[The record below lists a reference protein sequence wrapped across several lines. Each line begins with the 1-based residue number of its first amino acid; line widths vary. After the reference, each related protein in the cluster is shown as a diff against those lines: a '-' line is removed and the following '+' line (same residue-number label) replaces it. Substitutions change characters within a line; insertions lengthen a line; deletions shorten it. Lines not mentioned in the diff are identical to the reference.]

1 MLKRLRRLVMF
12 VLVLGLG
19 LWSVRTYLAIKHVL
33 TYRPLVQEVL
43 AETGSPAGQDLILAM
58 IYTETKG
65 KSDDLIQSSESLA
78 GLPGHITDNKES
90 LIQGIT
96 VLSENFVVADDAG
109 VDVWTAV
116 QAYNFGTAYI
126 DYVAQRGGVT
136 TVELAK
142 TYSREVVAP
151 SLGNTDG
158 QTYPYYHP
166 VSIWHGEPMLLR
178 NGGNYYYAK
187 QVQLNL
193 TLIKLVATIEE
204 N

>member
-1 MLKRLRRLVMF
+1 MKRLFKL
-12 VLVLGLG
+12 LVLTGLLVAG
-19 LWSVRTYLAIKHVL
+19 FWSVRTYQQIAHVL
-33 TYRPLVQEVL
+33 TYRPLVKEVL

-65 KSDDLIQSSESLA
+65 KSDDLIQSSESLT

-90 LIQGIT
+90 LVQGIT
-96 VLSENFVVADDAG
+96 VLSENFVVADEAE

-126 DYVAQRGGVT
+126 DYVAKRGGVT
-136 TVELAK
+136 TVDLAK

-158 QTYPYYHP
+158 QTYPYYNP
-166 VSIWHGEPMLLR
+166 VALWHGGTSLYR
-178 NGGNYYYAK
+178 NGGNSYYAK
-187 QVQLNL
+187 QVAINL
-193 TLIKLVATIEE
+193 RLIKLVAVL
-204 N
+204 

>member
-1 MLKRLRRLVMF
+1 MKRF
-12 VLVLGLG
+12 IKVLVLLVLVLTG
-19 LWSVRTYLAIKHVL
+19 LWSVRTYQQIQHVL
-33 TYRPLVQEVL
+33 TYRPLVKEVL

-65 KSDDLIQSSESLA
+65 KSDDLIQSSESLT

-96 VLSENFVVADDAG
+96 VLSENFVVADEAD

-126 DYVAQRGGVT
+126 DYVADRGSVT
-136 TVELAK
+136 TVDLAK

-158 QTYPYYHP
+158 QTYPYYNP
-166 VSIWHGEPMLLR
+166 IALWHGGTSLYR
-178 NGGNYYYAK
+178 NGGNSYYAK
-187 QVQLNL
+187 QVAFNL
-193 TLIKLVATIEE
+193 RLVKLVTLFAE
-204 N
+204 